1 MRKKRNFKRMEKN
14 ILDIESMKK
23 LEGSKNFL
31 ESLRLSY
38 KINQSWVCRK
48 LVFEAG
54 F

>member
-31 ESLRLSY
+31 ESLRLSC
-38 KINQSWVCRK
+38 QSWVCRK